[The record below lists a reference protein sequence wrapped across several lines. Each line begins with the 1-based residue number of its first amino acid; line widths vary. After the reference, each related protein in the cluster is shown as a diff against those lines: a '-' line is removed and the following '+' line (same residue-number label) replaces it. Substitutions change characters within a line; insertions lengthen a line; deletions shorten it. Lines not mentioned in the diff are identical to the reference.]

1 MRIVDTF
8 IFNEYNLAF
17 RNAYLKLILT
27 KAYLMVIRDDTYK
40 KVQKVENVGM
50 KNLNLIVINYNFR
63 YKKMLQCQKC
73 QQWFH
78 QECIRN
84 PDVAQLLMGDRFYE
98 FVCTLCTGTSEEIV
112 KRLNIGWVDSLH
124 LILFN
129 LIVSNRK
136 EHHDLETAII
146 PLLRKKL
153 KFLQCPSSVLKS
165 SRLGKYTGYF

>member
-1 MRIVDTF
+1 
-8 IFNEYNLAF
+8 
-17 RNAYLKLILT
+17 
-27 KAYLMVIRDDTYK
+27 
-40 KVQKVENVGM
+40 
-50 KNLNLIVINYNFR
+50 
-63 YKKMLQCQKC
+63 MLQCQKC

-153 KFLQCPSSVLKS
+153 NFLQCPSSVLKS
-165 SRLGKYTGYF
+165 SRLGKYTLDRFIYVSVKM